1 MPPKISVLVIA
12 HYNYEAA
19 LFVVVCSPRVGAAPL
34 NPHGSRPKIHSTMAQ
49 TSIHFQAVKG
59 GSEEHNKRTKKL
71 DYVHHEL
78 SSQNDYWESDTQE
91 ARLAFVTANAKA
103 KTGRKMQAKATP
115 IREAVVVISQETTMD
130 DLKKLAKRFNDRFG
144 IDVFQIAIHKDEGY
158 RKGKDGLKLNLH
170 AHLVA
175 DWTDHQSGKSLKLNR
190 NDMSEMQ
197 TICAE
202 VLGMERGK
210 SSEKQHLSAIQY
222 KIAAEEQRA
231 EAIESKTR
239 GLGIIQ
245 KNLSNDIS
253 DLLVEVKTKS
263 KECDRLALS
272 AKNMGRI
279 LELNTE
285 EAKKKALI
293 NERLSEEGKS
303 LREEKERL
311 RNDILGLTAQKEEI
325 GNEAESLA
333 DVVQAARSDLFH
345 LNAQKIAVSG
355 EILNLNQ
362 ERDKAQREAEE
373 AKAQKRA
380 AKAEA
385 AKGLAVG
392 AANKIGNVLG
402 FGKEAKQLK
411 ELPKQLDAARAEGEK
426 AAVTKILDVA
436 RLNFGDKEV
445 TPEMIG
451 KAWRS
456 KWDEAKNARAETERQ
471 VKNATAHA
479 SGLEKILDA
488 FLAIPIIR
496 ACVHAIV
503 SFVRQGR
510 RSFST
515 EDTAILKTALG
526 GAPDNAA
533 ALRKI
538 AYYHGGAYAQP
549 HLSSFWDRAEMC
561 MQKIARGENQEQ
573 DQDISQ
579 GRRWHL

>member
-1 MPPKISVLVIA
+1 
-12 HYNYEAA
+12 
-19 LFVVVCSPRVGAAPL
+19 
-34 NPHGSRPKIHSTMAQ
+34 MAQ

-78 SSQNDYWESDTQE
+78 SSQNDYWQSDTQE
-91 ARLAFVTANAKA
+91 ARLAFVTQNAKA

-115 IREAVVVISQETTMD
+115 IREAVVVIEDTTTMD

-158 RKGKDGLKLNLH
+158 KKSKDGIKLNLH

-175 DWTDHQSGKSLKLNR
+175 DWTDHESGKSLKLNR
-190 NDMSEMQ
+190 NDMAEMQ

-231 EAIESKTR
+231 EAIKSKTR

-272 AKNMGRI
+272 AKNMGKI
-279 LELNTE
+279 LEYNTE

-311 RNDILGLTAQKEEI
+311 RNDILGLTTQKEEI
-325 GNEAESLA
+325 GSEAESLA

-373 AKAQKRA
+373 AKAQKRTA
-380 AKAEA
+380 EAEA

-392 AANKIGNVLG
+392 AAKKLGNVLG
-402 FGKEAKQLK
+402 FGSEAKQLK
-411 ELPKQLDAARAEGEK
+411 ELPQKLEEARTEGEK

-526 GAPDNAA
+526 GDPDNAA

-549 HLSSFWDRAEMC
+549 HLSSYWDRAEMC

-573 DQDISQ
+573 DQNISQ

>member
-1 MPPKISVLVIA
+1 
-12 HYNYEAA
+12 
-19 LFVVVCSPRVGAAPL
+19 
-34 NPHGSRPKIHSTMAQ
+34 MAQ

-78 SSQNDYWESDTQE
+78 SSQNDYWQSDTQE
-91 ARLAFVTANAKA
+91 ARLAFVTQNAKA

-115 IREAVVVISQETTMD
+115 IREAVVVIEDTTTMD

-158 RKGKDGLKLNLH
+158 KKSKDGIKLNLH

-175 DWTDHQSGKSLKLNR
+175 DWTDHESGKSLKLNR
-190 NDMSEMQ
+190 NDMAEMQ

-279 LELNTE
+279 LEYNTE

-293 NERLSEEGKS
+293 NERLSEEGES

-311 RNDILGLTAQKEEI
+311 RNDILGLTTQKEEI
-325 GNEAESLA
+325 GSEAESLA

-373 AKAQKRA
+373 AKAQKRTA
-380 AKAEA
+380 EAEA

-392 AANKIGNVLG
+392 AAKKLGNVLG
-402 FGKEAKQLK
+402 FGSEAKQLK
-411 ELPKQLDAARAEGEK
+411 ELPQKLEEARTEGEK

-526 GAPDNAA
+526 GDPDNAA

-549 HLSSFWDRAEMC
+549 HLSSYWDRAEMC

-573 DQDISQ
+573 DQNISQ

>member
-1 MPPKISVLVIA
+1 MLVIA

-311 RNDILGLTAQKEEI
+311 RNDILGLTTQKEEI

-411 ELPKQLDAARAEGEK
+411 ELPKQLDTARAEGEK

-479 SGLEKILDA
+479 SGLEKILDS

-526 GAPDNAA
+526 GDPDNAA

-549 HLSSFWDRAEMC
+549 HLSSYWDRAEMC

>member
-1 MPPKISVLVIA
+1 
-12 HYNYEAA
+12 
-19 LFVVVCSPRVGAAPL
+19 
-34 NPHGSRPKIHSTMAQ
+34 MAQ

-78 SSQNDYWESDTQE
+78 SSQNDYWQSDTQE
-91 ARLAFVTANAKA
+91 ARLAFVTQNTKA

-115 IREAVVVISQETTMD
+115 IREAVVVIEDTTTMD

-158 RKGKDGLKLNLH
+158 KKSKDGIKLNLH

-175 DWTDHQSGKSLKLNR
+175 DWTDHESGKSLKLNR
-190 NDMSEMQ
+190 NDMAEMQ

-279 LELNTE
+279 LEYNTE

-311 RNDILGLTAQKEEI
+311 RNDILGLTTQKEEI
-325 GNEAESLA
+325 GSEAESLA

-373 AKAQKRA
+373 AKAQKRTA
-380 AKAEA
+380 EAEA
-385 AKGLAVG
+385 AKGLAIG
-392 AANKIGNVLG
+392 AAKKLGNVLG
-402 FGKEAKQLK
+402 FGSEAKQLK
-411 ELPKQLDAARAEGEK
+411 ELPQKLEEARTEGEK

-526 GAPDNAA
+526 GDPDNAA

-549 HLSSFWDRAEMC
+549 HLSSYWDRAEMC

-573 DQDISQ
+573 DQNISQ

>member
-1 MPPKISVLVIA
+1 
-12 HYNYEAA
+12 
-19 LFVVVCSPRVGAAPL
+19 
-34 NPHGSRPKIHSTMAQ
+34 MAQ

-78 SSQNDYWESDTQE
+78 SSQNDYWQSDTQE
-91 ARLAFVTANAKA
+91 ARLAFVTQNAKA

-115 IREAVVVISQETTMD
+115 IREAVVVIEDTTTMD

-158 RKGKDGLKLNLH
+158 KKSKDGIKLNLH

-175 DWTDHQSGKSLKLNR
+175 DWTDHESGKSLKLNR
-190 NDMSEMQ
+190 NDMAEMQ

-279 LELNTE
+279 LEYNTE

-311 RNDILGLTAQKEEI
+311 RNDILGLTTQKEEI

-373 AKAQKRA
+373 AKAQKRTA
-380 AKAEA
+380 EAEA
-385 AKGLAVG
+385 AKGLAIG
-392 AANKIGNVLG
+392 AAKKLGNVLG
-402 FGKEAKQLK
+402 FGSEAKQLK
-411 ELPKQLDAARAEGEK
+411 ELPQKLEEARTEGEK

-526 GAPDNAA
+526 GDPDNAA

-549 HLSSFWDRAEMC
+549 HLSSYWDRAEMC

>member
-1 MPPKISVLVIA
+1 MLSEGGGCAPQPPWQ
-12 HYNYEAA
+12 
-19 LFVVVCSPRVGAAPL
+19 PL
-34 NPHGSRPKIHSTMAQ
+34 SKSFDMAQ

-71 DYVHHEL
+71 DYVHHER
-78 SSQNDYWESDTQE
+78 SSMNEYWESDTQE
-91 ARLAFVTANAKA
+91 ARLAFVTQNAKA

-130 DLKKLAKRFNDRFG
+130 DLKNLSKRLNDRFG

-158 RKGKDGLKLNLH
+158 KKSKDGIKLNLH

-197 TICAE
+197 TICAD

-311 RNDILGLTAQKEEI
+311 RNDILGLTTQKEEI

-411 ELPKQLDAARAEGEK
+411 ELPKQLDTARAEGEK

-526 GAPDNAA
+526 GDPDNAA

-549 HLSSFWDRAEMC
+549 HLSSYWDRAEMC

>member
-1 MPPKISVLVIA
+1 
-12 HYNYEAA
+12 
-19 LFVVVCSPRVGAAPL
+19 
-34 NPHGSRPKIHSTMAQ
+34 MAQ

-78 SSQNDYWESDTQE
+78 SSQNDYWQSDTQE
-91 ARLAFVTANAKA
+91 ARLAFVTQNAKA

-115 IREAVVVISQETTMD
+115 IREAVVVIEDTTTMD

-158 RKGKDGLKLNLH
+158 KKSKDGIKLNLH

-175 DWTDHQSGKSLKLNR
+175 DWTDHESGKSLKLNR
-190 NDMSEMQ
+190 NDMAEMQ

-231 EAIESKTR
+231 EAIKSKTR

-279 LELNTE
+279 LEYNTE

-311 RNDILGLTAQKEEI
+311 RNDILGLTTQKEEI
-325 GNEAESLA
+325 GSEAESLA

-373 AKAQKRA
+373 AKAQKRTA
-380 AKAEA
+380 EAEA

-392 AANKIGNVLG
+392 AAKKLGNVLG
-402 FGKEAKQLK
+402 FGSEAKQLK
-411 ELPKQLDAARAEGEK
+411 ELPQKLEEARTDGEK

-479 SGLEKILDA
+479 SSLEKILDA

-526 GAPDNAA
+526 GDPDNAA

-549 HLSSFWDRAEMC
+549 HLSSYWDRAEMC
-561 MQKIARGENQEQ
+561 MQKIARERTRNKTR
-573 DQDISQ
+573 ISVKAED
-579 GRRWHL
+579 GIYRRLGGFTYVSPPDPPT

>member
-1 MPPKISVLVIA
+1 
-12 HYNYEAA
+12 
-19 LFVVVCSPRVGAAPL
+19 
-34 NPHGSRPKIHSTMAQ
+34 MAQ

-78 SSQNDYWESDTQE
+78 SSQNDYWQSDTQE
-91 ARLAFVTANAKA
+91 ARLAFVTQNAKA

-115 IREAVVVISQETTMD
+115 IREAVVVIEDTTTMD

-158 RKGKDGLKLNLH
+158 KKSKDGIKLNLH

-175 DWTDHQSGKSLKLNR
+175 DWTDHESGKSLKLNR
-190 NDMSEMQ
+190 NDMAEMQ

-231 EAIESKTR
+231 EAIKSKTR

-279 LELNTE
+279 LEYNTE

-311 RNDILGLTAQKEEI
+311 RNDILGLTTQKEEI
-325 GNEAESLA
+325 GSEAESLA

-373 AKAQKRA
+373 AKAQKRTA
-380 AKAEA
+380 EAEA

-392 AANKIGNVLG
+392 AAKKLGNVLG
-402 FGKEAKQLK
+402 FGSEAKQLK
-411 ELPKQLDAARAEGEK
+411 ELPQKLEEARTEGEK

-515 EDTAILKTALG
+515 EYTAILTTALG
-526 GAPDNAA
+526 GDPDNAA

-549 HLSSFWDRAEMC
+549 HLSSYWDRAEMC

-573 DQDISQ
+573 DQNISQ

>member
-1 MPPKISVLVIA
+1 
-12 HYNYEAA
+12 
-19 LFVVVCSPRVGAAPL
+19 
-34 NPHGSRPKIHSTMAQ
+34 MAQ

-78 SSQNDYWESDTQE
+78 SSQNDYWQSDTQE
-91 ARLAFVTANAKA
+91 ARLAFVTQNAKA

-115 IREAVVVISQETTMD
+115 IREAVVVIEDTTTMD

-158 RKGKDGLKLNLH
+158 KKSKDGIKLNLH

-175 DWTDHQSGKSLKLNR
+175 DWTDHESGKSLKLNR
-190 NDMSEMQ
+190 NDMAEMQ

-231 EAIESKTR
+231 EAIKSKTR

-279 LELNTE
+279 LEYNTE

-311 RNDILGLTAQKEEI
+311 RNDILGLTTQKEEI
-325 GNEAESLA
+325 GSEAESLA
-333 DVVQAARSDLFH
+333 DVVQAAKSDLFH
-345 LNAQKIAVSG
+345 LNAHKIAVSG

-362 ERDKAQREAEE
+362 ERDKALREAEE
-373 AKAQKRA
+373 AKAQKRTA
-380 AKAEA
+380 EAEA

-392 AANKIGNVLG
+392 AAKKLGNVLG
-402 FGKEAKQLK
+402 FGSEAKQLK
-411 ELPKQLDAARAEGEK
+411 ELPQKLEEARTEGEK

-526 GAPDNAA
+526 GDPDNAA

-549 HLSSFWDRAEMC
+549 HLSSYWDRAEMC

-573 DQDISQ
+573 DQNISQ

>member
-1 MPPKISVLVIA
+1 
-12 HYNYEAA
+12 
-19 LFVVVCSPRVGAAPL
+19 
-34 NPHGSRPKIHSTMAQ
+34 MAQ

-71 DYVHHEL
+71 DYVHKER
-78 SSQNDYWESDTQE
+78 SSMNEYWERDTQE
-91 ARLAFVTANAKA
+91 ARLAFVTQNAKA

-115 IREAVVVISQETTMD
+115 IREAVVVIEDTTTMD

-170 AHLVA
+170 AHMVA
-175 DWTDHQSGKSLKLNR
+175 DWTDHATGKSLKLNR
-190 NDMSEMQ
+190 NDMAEMQ

-231 EAIESKTR
+231 EDIESKTR

-311 RNDILGLTAQKEEI
+311 RNDILGLTTQKEEI

-380 AKAEA
+380 AEAEA

-426 AAVTKILDVA
+426 AAITKILDVA

-515 EDTAILKTALG
+515 EDTAILRTALG
-526 GAPDNAA
+526 GDPDNAA

-549 HLSSFWDRAEMC
+549 HLSSYWDRAEMC

-579 GRRWHL
+579 GRIWHL

>member
-1 MPPKISVLVIA
+1 
-12 HYNYEAA
+12 
-19 LFVVVCSPRVGAAPL
+19 
-34 NPHGSRPKIHSTMAQ
+34 MAQ

-78 SSQNDYWESDTQE
+78 SSQNDYWQSDTQE
-91 ARLAFVTANAKA
+91 ARLAFVTQNAKA

-115 IREAVVVISQETTMD
+115 IREAVVVIEDTTTMD

-158 RKGKDGLKLNLH
+158 KKSKDGIKLNLH

-175 DWTDHQSGKSLKLNR
+175 DWTDHESGKSLKLNR
-190 NDMSEMQ
+190 NDMAEMQ

-231 EAIESKTR
+231 EAIKSKTR

-263 KECDRLALS
+263 KEFDRLALS

-279 LELNTE
+279 LEYNTE

-311 RNDILGLTAQKEEI
+311 RNDILGLTTQKEEI
-325 GNEAESLA
+325 GSEAESLA

-373 AKAQKRA
+373 AKAQKRTA
-380 AKAEA
+380 EAEA

-392 AANKIGNVLG
+392 AAKKLGNVLG
-402 FGKEAKQLK
+402 FGSEAKQLK
-411 ELPKQLDAARAEGEK
+411 ELPQKLEEARTEGEK

-526 GAPDNAA
+526 GDPDNAA

-549 HLSSFWDRAEMC
+549 HLSSYWDRAEMC

-573 DQDISQ
+573 DQNISQ

>member
-1 MPPKISVLVIA
+1 
-12 HYNYEAA
+12 
-19 LFVVVCSPRVGAAPL
+19 
-34 NPHGSRPKIHSTMAQ
+34 MAQ

-311 RNDILGLTAQKEEI
+311 RNDILGLTTQKEEI

-380 AKAEA
+380 AEAEA

-526 GAPDNAA
+526 GDPDNAA

-549 HLSSFWDRAEMC
+549 HLSSYWDRAEMC

>member
-1 MPPKISVLVIA
+1 MLVIA

-311 RNDILGLTAQKEEI
+311 RNDILGLITQKEEI

-333 DVVQAARSDLFH
+333 DVVQATRSDLFH

-411 ELPKQLDAARAEGEK
+411 ELPKQLDTARAEGEK

-526 GAPDNAA
+526 GDPDNAA

-549 HLSSFWDRAEMC
+549 HLSSYWDRAEMC

>member
-1 MPPKISVLVIA
+1 
-12 HYNYEAA
+12 
-19 LFVVVCSPRVGAAPL
+19 
-34 NPHGSRPKIHSTMAQ
+34 MAQ

-78 SSQNDYWESDTQE
+78 SSQNDYWQSDTQE
-91 ARLAFVTANAKA
+91 ARLAFVTQNAKA

-115 IREAVVVISQETTMD
+115 IREAVVVIEDTTTMD
-130 DLKKLAKRFNDRFG
+130 DLKKLAKRFNDCFG

-158 RKGKDGLKLNLH
+158 KKSKDGIKLNLH

-175 DWTDHQSGKSLKLNR
+175 DWTDHESGKSLKLNR
-190 NDMSEMQ
+190 NDMAEMQ

-222 KIAAEEQRA
+222 KIAVEEQRA
-231 EAIESKTR
+231 EAIKSKTR

-279 LELNTE
+279 LEYNTE

-311 RNDILGLTAQKEEI
+311 RNDILGLTTQKEEI
-325 GNEAESLA
+325 GSEAESLA

-373 AKAQKRA
+373 AKAQKRTA
-380 AKAEA
+380 EAEA

-392 AANKIGNVLG
+392 AAKKLGNVLG
-402 FGKEAKQLK
+402 FGSEAKQLK
-411 ELPKQLDAARAEGEK
+411 ELPQKLEEARTEGEK

-526 GAPDNAA
+526 GDPDNAA

-549 HLSSFWDRAEMC
+549 HLSSYWDRAEMC

-573 DQDISQ
+573 DQNISQ

>member
-1 MPPKISVLVIA
+1 
-12 HYNYEAA
+12 
-19 LFVVVCSPRVGAAPL
+19 
-34 NPHGSRPKIHSTMAQ
+34 MAQ

-71 DYVHHEL
+71 DYVHHER
-78 SSQNDYWESDTQE
+78 SSMNDYWQSDSQE

-115 IREAVVVISQETTMD
+115 IREAVVVIEDTTTMD

-170 AHLVA
+170 AHMVA

-190 NDMSEMQ
+190 NDMAEMQ

-231 EAIESKTR
+231 EAIKSKTR

-279 LELNTE
+279 LEYNTE

-311 RNDILGLTAQKEEI
+311 RNDILGLTTQKEEI
-325 GNEAESLA
+325 GSEAESLA

-373 AKAQKRA
+373 AKAQKRTA
-380 AKAEA
+380 EAEA

-392 AANKIGNVLG
+392 AAKKLGNVLG
-402 FGKEAKQLK
+402 FGSEAKQLK
-411 ELPKQLDAARAEGEK
+411 ELPQKLEEARTEGEK

-526 GAPDNAA
+526 GDPDNAA

-549 HLSSFWDRAEMC
+549 HLSSYWDRAEMC

-573 DQDISQ
+573 DQNISQ

>member
-1 MPPKISVLVIA
+1 
-12 HYNYEAA
+12 
-19 LFVVVCSPRVGAAPL
+19 
-34 NPHGSRPKIHSTMAQ
+34 MAQ

-78 SSQNDYWESDTQE
+78 SSQNDYWQSDTQE
-91 ARLAFVTANAKA
+91 ARLAFVTQNAKA

-115 IREAVVVISQETTMD
+115 IREAVVVIEDTTTMD

-158 RKGKDGLKLNLH
+158 KKSKDGIKLNLH

-175 DWTDHQSGKSLKLNR
+175 DWTDHESGKSLKLNR
-190 NDMSEMQ
+190 NDMAEMQ

-279 LELNTE
+279 LEYNTE

-311 RNDILGLTAQKEEI
+311 RNDILGLTTQKEEI
-325 GNEAESLA
+325 GSEAESLA
-333 DVVQAARSDLFH
+333 DVVQAAKSDLFH

-373 AKAQKRA
+373 AKAQKRTA
-380 AKAEA
+380 EAEA

-392 AANKIGNVLG
+392 AAKKLGNVLG
-402 FGKEAKQLK
+402 FGSEAKQLK
-411 ELPKQLDAARAEGEK
+411 ELPQKLEEARTEGEK

-526 GAPDNAA
+526 GDPDNAA

-549 HLSSFWDRAEMC
+549 HLSSYWDRAEMC

-573 DQDISQ
+573 DQNISQ

>member
-1 MPPKISVLVIA
+1 MLS
-12 HYNYEAA
+12 EGGG
-19 LFVVVCSPRVGAAPL
+19 CAPQ
-34 NPHGSRPKIHSTMAQ
+34 PHGSRPKIHSTMAQ

-71 DYVHHEL
+71 DYVHHER
-78 SSQNDYWESDTQE
+78 SSMNEYWESDTQE
-91 ARLAFVTANAKA
+91 ARLAFVTQNAKA

-115 IREAVVVISQETTMD
+115 IREAVVVIEDTTTID

-263 KECDRLALS
+263 KECDRLGLS

-311 RNDILGLTAQKEEI
+311 RNDILGLTTQKEEI

-392 AANKIGNVLG
+392 VANKIGNVLG

>member
-1 MPPKISVLVIA
+1 
-12 HYNYEAA
+12 
-19 LFVVVCSPRVGAAPL
+19 
-34 NPHGSRPKIHSTMAQ
+34 MAQ

-78 SSQNDYWESDTQE
+78 SSQNDYWQSDSQE
-91 ARLAFVTANAKA
+91 ARLAFVTQNAKA

-115 IREAVVVISQETTMD
+115 IREAVVVIEDTTTMD

-158 RKGKDGLKLNLH
+158 KKSKDGIKLNLH

-175 DWTDHQSGKSLKLNR
+175 DWTDHESGKSLKLNR
-190 NDMSEMQ
+190 NDMAEMQ

-279 LELNTE
+279 LEYNTE

-311 RNDILGLTAQKEEI
+311 RNDILGLTTQKEEI
-325 GNEAESLA
+325 GSEAESLA

-355 EILNLNQ
+355 EILNLHQ

-373 AKAQKRA
+373 AKAQKRTA
-380 AKAEA
+380 EAEA
-385 AKGLAVG
+385 AKGLAIG
-392 AANKIGNVLG
+392 AAKKLGNVLG
-402 FGKEAKQLK
+402 FGSEAKQLK
-411 ELPKQLDAARAEGEK
+411 ELPQKLEEARTEGEK

-526 GAPDNAA
+526 GDPDNAA

-549 HLSSFWDRAEMC
+549 HLSSYWDRAEMC

-573 DQDISQ
+573 DQNISQ

>member
-1 MPPKISVLVIA
+1 
-12 HYNYEAA
+12 
-19 LFVVVCSPRVGAAPL
+19 
-34 NPHGSRPKIHSTMAQ
+34 MAQ

-78 SSQNDYWESDTQE
+78 SSQNDYWQSDTQE
-91 ARLAFVTANAKA
+91 ARLAFVTQNAKA

-130 DLKKLAKRFNDRFG
+130 DLKNLSKRLNDRFG

-158 RKGKDGLKLNLH
+158 KKSKDGIKLNLH

-190 NDMSEMQ
+190 NDMAEMQ

-231 EAIESKTR
+231 EDIESKTR

-311 RNDILGLTAQKEEI
+311 RNDILGLTTQKEEI

-355 EILNLNQ
+355 EIQNLNQ

-373 AKAQKRA
+373 AKAQKRTA
-380 AKAEA
+380 EAEA

-436 RLNFGDKEV
+436 RLNFGDKAV

-515 EDTAILKTALG
+515 EDTAILRTALG
-526 GAPDNAA
+526 GDPDNAT

-549 HLSSFWDRAEMC
+549 HLSSYWDRAEMC

>member
-1 MPPKISVLVIA
+1 
-12 HYNYEAA
+12 
-19 LFVVVCSPRVGAAPL
+19 
-34 NPHGSRPKIHSTMAQ
+34 MAQ

-78 SSQNDYWESDTQE
+78 SSQNDYWQSDTQE
-91 ARLAFVTANAKA
+91 ARLAFVTQNAKA

-115 IREAVVVISQETTMD
+115 IREAVVVIEDTTTMD

-158 RKGKDGLKLNLH
+158 KKSKDGIKLNLH

-175 DWTDHQSGKSLKLNR
+175 DWTDHESGKSLKLNR
-190 NDMSEMQ
+190 NDMAEMQ

-279 LELNTE
+279 LEYNTE

-311 RNDILGLTAQKEEI
+311 RNDILGLTTQKEEI
-325 GNEAESLA
+325 GSEAESLA

-373 AKAQKRA
+373 AKAQKRTA
-380 AKAEA
+380 EAEA
-385 AKGLAVG
+385 AKGLAIG
-392 AANKIGNVLG
+392 AAKKLGNVLG
-402 FGKEAKQLK
+402 FGSEAKQLK
-411 ELPKQLDAARAEGEK
+411 ELPQKLEEARTEGEK

-488 FLAIPIIR
+488 FLTIPIIR

-526 GAPDNAA
+526 GDPDNAA

-549 HLSSFWDRAEMC
+549 HLSSYWDRAEMC

-573 DQDISQ
+573 DQNISQ
-579 GRRWHL
+579 GRRWRL

>member
-1 MPPKISVLVIA
+1 MLVIA

-311 RNDILGLTAQKEEI
+311 RNDILGLTTQKEEI

-333 DVVQAARSDLFH
+333 DVVQAARSELFH

-411 ELPKQLDAARAEGEK
+411 ELPKQLDAARADGEK

-526 GAPDNAA
+526 GDPDNAA

-549 HLSSFWDRAEMC
+549 HLSSYWDRAEMC

>member
-1 MPPKISVLVIA
+1 
-12 HYNYEAA
+12 
-19 LFVVVCSPRVGAAPL
+19 
-34 NPHGSRPKIHSTMAQ
+34 MAQ

-78 SSQNDYWESDTQE
+78 SSQNDYWQSDTQE
-91 ARLAFVTANAKA
+91 ARLAFVTQNAKA

-115 IREAVVVISQETTMD
+115 IREAVVVIEDTTTMD

-158 RKGKDGLKLNLH
+158 KKSKDGIKLNLH

-175 DWTDHQSGKSLKLNR
+175 DWTDHESGKSLKLNR
-190 NDMSEMQ
+190 NDMAEMQ

-279 LELNTE
+279 LEYNTE

-293 NERLSEEGKS
+293 NERLSEEGKF

-311 RNDILGLTAQKEEI
+311 RNDILGLTTQKEEI
-325 GNEAESLA
+325 GSEAESLA

-373 AKAQKRA
+373 AKAQKRTA
-380 AKAEA
+380 EAEA
-385 AKGLAVG
+385 AKGLAIG
-392 AANKIGNVLG
+392 AAKKLGNVLG
-402 FGKEAKQLK
+402 FGSEAKQLK
-411 ELPKQLDAARAEGEK
+411 ELPQKLEEARTEGEK

-526 GAPDNAA
+526 GDPDNAA

-549 HLSSFWDRAEMC
+549 HLSSYWDRAEMC

-573 DQDISQ
+573 DQNISQ

>member
-1 MPPKISVLVIA
+1 
-12 HYNYEAA
+12 
-19 LFVVVCSPRVGAAPL
+19 
-34 NPHGSRPKIHSTMAQ
+34 MAQ

-78 SSQNDYWESDTQE
+78 SSQNDYWQSDSQE
-91 ARLAFVTANAKA
+91 ARLAFVTQNAKA

-115 IREAVVVISQETTMD
+115 IREAVVVIEDTTTMD

-158 RKGKDGLKLNLH
+158 KKSKDGIKLNLH

-175 DWTDHQSGKSLKLNR
+175 DWTDHESGKSLKLNR
-190 NDMSEMQ
+190 NDMAEMQ

-231 EAIESKTR
+231 EAIKSKTR

-279 LELNTE
+279 LEYNTE

-311 RNDILGLTAQKEEI
+311 RNDILGLTTQKEEI
-325 GNEAESLA
+325 GSEAESLA

-373 AKAQKRA
+373 AKAQKRTA
-380 AKAEA
+380 EAEA

-392 AANKIGNVLG
+392 AAKKLGNVLG
-402 FGKEAKQLK
+402 FGSEAKQLK
-411 ELPKQLDAARAEGEK
+411 ELPQKLEEARTEGEK

-526 GAPDNAA
+526 GDPDNAA

-549 HLSSFWDRAEMC
+549 HLSSYWDRAEMC

-573 DQDISQ
+573 DQNISQ
-579 GRRWHL
+579 GSRWHL

>member
-1 MPPKISVLVIA
+1 
-12 HYNYEAA
+12 
-19 LFVVVCSPRVGAAPL
+19 
-34 NPHGSRPKIHSTMAQ
+34 MAQ

-231 EAIESKTR
+231 EAIESKTK

-311 RNDILGLTAQKEEI
+311 RNDILGLTTQKEEI

-411 ELPKQLDAARAEGEK
+411 ELPKQLDTARAEGEK

-526 GAPDNAA
+526 GDPDNAA

-549 HLSSFWDRAEMC
+549 HLSSYWDRAEMC

>member
-1 MPPKISVLVIA
+1 
-12 HYNYEAA
+12 
-19 LFVVVCSPRVGAAPL
+19 
-34 NPHGSRPKIHSTMAQ
+34 MAQ

-78 SSQNDYWESDTQE
+78 SSQNDYWQSDTQE
-91 ARLAFVTANAKA
+91 ARLAFVTQNAKA

-115 IREAVVVISQETTMD
+115 IREAVVVIEDTTTMD

-158 RKGKDGLKLNLH
+158 KKSKDGIKLNLH

-175 DWTDHQSGKSLKLNR
+175 DWTDHESGKSLKLNR
-190 NDMSEMQ
+190 NDMAEMQ

-231 EAIESKTR
+231 EAIKSKTR

-279 LELNTE
+279 LEYNTE

-311 RNDILGLTAQKEEI
+311 RNDILGLTTQKEEI
-325 GNEAESLA
+325 GSEAESLA

-373 AKAQKRA
+373 AKAQKRTA
-380 AKAEA
+380 EAEA
-385 AKGLAVG
+385 AKGLAIG
-392 AANKIGNVLG
+392 AAKKLGNVLG
-402 FGKEAKQLK
+402 FGSEAKQLK
-411 ELPKQLDAARAEGEK
+411 ELPQKLEEARTEGEK

-526 GAPDNAA
+526 GDPDNAA

-549 HLSSFWDRAEMC
+549 HLSSYWDRAEMC

-573 DQDISQ
+573 DQNISQ

>member
-1 MPPKISVLVIA
+1 
-12 HYNYEAA
+12 
-19 LFVVVCSPRVGAAPL
+19 
-34 NPHGSRPKIHSTMAQ
+34 MAQ

-78 SSQNDYWESDTQE
+78 SSQNDYWQSDTQE
-91 ARLAFVTANAKA
+91 ARLAFVTQNAKA

-115 IREAVVVISQETTMD
+115 IREAVVVIEDTTTMD

-158 RKGKDGLKLNLH
+158 KKSKDGIKLNLH

-175 DWTDHQSGKSLKLNR
+175 DWTDHESGKSLKLNR
-190 NDMSEMQ
+190 NDMAEMQ

-231 EAIESKTR
+231 EAIKSKTR

-279 LELNTE
+279 LEYNTE

-311 RNDILGLTAQKEEI
+311 RNDILGLTTQKEEI
-325 GNEAESLA
+325 GSEAESLA
-333 DVVQAARSDLFH
+333 DVVQATRSDLFH

-373 AKAQKRA
+373 AKAQKRTA
-380 AKAEA
+380 EAEA

-392 AANKIGNVLG
+392 AAKKLGNVLG
-402 FGKEAKQLK
+402 FGSEAKQLK
-411 ELPKQLDAARAEGEK
+411 ELPQKLEEARTEGEK

-526 GAPDNAA
+526 GDPDNAA

-549 HLSSFWDRAEMC
+549 HLSSYWDRAEMC

-573 DQDISQ
+573 DQNISQ

>member
-1 MPPKISVLVIA
+1 
-12 HYNYEAA
+12 
-19 LFVVVCSPRVGAAPL
+19 
-34 NPHGSRPKIHSTMAQ
+34 MAQ

-78 SSQNDYWESDTQE
+78 SSQNDYWQSDTQE
-91 ARLAFVTANAKA
+91 ARLAFVTQNAKA

-115 IREAVVVISQETTMD
+115 IREAVVVIEDTTTMD

-158 RKGKDGLKLNLH
+158 KKSKDGIKLNLH

-175 DWTDHQSGKSLKLNR
+175 DWTDHESGKSLKLNR
-190 NDMSEMQ
+190 NDMAEMQ

-279 LELNTE
+279 LEYNTE

-311 RNDILGLTAQKEEI
+311 RNDILGLTTQKEEI

-355 EILNLNQ
+355 EIQNLNQ

-373 AKAQKRA
+373 AKAQKRTA
-380 AKAEA
+380 EAEA
-385 AKGLAVG
+385 AKGLAIG
-392 AANKIGNVLG
+392 AAKKLGNVLG
-402 FGKEAKQLK
+402 FGSEAKQLK
-411 ELPKQLDAARAEGEK
+411 ELPQKLEEARTEGEK

-526 GAPDNAA
+526 GDPDNAA

-549 HLSSFWDRAEMC
+549 HLSSYWDRAEMC

-573 DQDISQ
+573 DQNISQ

>member
-1 MPPKISVLVIA
+1 
-12 HYNYEAA
+12 
-19 LFVVVCSPRVGAAPL
+19 
-34 NPHGSRPKIHSTMAQ
+34 MAQ

-71 DYVHHEL
+71 DYVHHER
-78 SSQNDYWESDTQE
+78 SSMNEYWESDTQE
-91 ARLAFVTANAKA
+91 ARLAFVTQNAKA

-115 IREAVVVISQETTMD
+115 IREAVVVIEDTTTMD

-190 NDMSEMQ
+190 NDMAEMQ

-231 EAIESKTR
+231 EDIESKTR

-311 RNDILGLTAQKEEI
+311 RNDILGLTTQKEEI
-325 GNEAESLA
+325 GSEAESLA
-333 DVVQAARSDLFH
+333 GVVQAARSDLSH

-380 AKAEA
+380 AEAEA

-392 AANKIGNVLG
+392 AVNKIGNVLG

-426 AAVTKILDVA
+426 AAVTKILNVA

-456 KWDEAKNARAETERQ
+456 KWDEAKSARAETERQ

-510 RSFST
+510 RSFSM
-515 EDTAILKTALG
+515 EDTAILRTALG

-538 AYYHGGAYAQP
+538 AYYNGGAYAQP
-549 HLSSFWDRAEMC
+549 HLSSDWDRAERC
-561 MQKIARGENQEQ
+561 MEQIARGENQEQ
-573 DQDISQ
+573 DQNISQ

>member
-1 MPPKISVLVIA
+1 
-12 HYNYEAA
+12 
-19 LFVVVCSPRVGAAPL
+19 
-34 NPHGSRPKIHSTMAQ
+34 MAQ

-130 DLKKLAKRFNDRFG
+130 DLKELAKRFNDRFG

-311 RNDILGLTAQKEEI
+311 RNDILGLTTQKEEI

-411 ELPKQLDAARAEGEK
+411 ELPKQLDTARAEGEK

-456 KWDEAKNARAETERQ
+456 KWDEAKNARTETERQ

-526 GAPDNAA
+526 GDPDNAA

-549 HLSSFWDRAEMC
+549 HLSSYWDRAEMC

>member
-1 MPPKISVLVIA
+1 
-12 HYNYEAA
+12 
-19 LFVVVCSPRVGAAPL
+19 
-34 NPHGSRPKIHSTMAQ
+34 MAQ

-78 SSQNDYWESDTQE
+78 SSQNDYWQSDTQE
-91 ARLAFVTANAKA
+91 ARLAFVTQNAKA

-115 IREAVVVISQETTMD
+115 IREAVVVIEDTTTMD

-158 RKGKDGLKLNLH
+158 KKSKDGIKLNLH

-175 DWTDHQSGKSLKLNR
+175 DWTDHESGKSLKLNR
-190 NDMSEMQ
+190 NDMAEMQ

-279 LELNTE
+279 LEYNTE

-311 RNDILGLTAQKEEI
+311 RNDILGLTTQKEEI
-325 GNEAESLA
+325 GSEAKSLA

-373 AKAQKRA
+373 AKAQKRTA
-380 AKAEA
+380 EAEA

-392 AANKIGNVLG
+392 AAKKLGNVLG
-402 FGKEAKQLK
+402 FGSEAKQLK
-411 ELPKQLDAARAEGEK
+411 ELPQKLEEARTEGEK

-526 GAPDNAA
+526 GDPDNAA

-549 HLSSFWDRAEMC
+549 HLSSYWDRAEMC

-573 DQDISQ
+573 DQNISQ

>member
-1 MPPKISVLVIA
+1 
-12 HYNYEAA
+12 
-19 LFVVVCSPRVGAAPL
+19 
-34 NPHGSRPKIHSTMAQ
+34 MAQ

-78 SSQNDYWESDTQE
+78 SSQNDYWQSDTQE
-91 ARLAFVTANAKA
+91 ARLAFVTQNAKA

-115 IREAVVVISQETTMD
+115 IREAVVVIEDTTTMD

-158 RKGKDGLKLNLH
+158 KKSKDGIKLNLH

-175 DWTDHQSGKSLKLNR
+175 DWTDHESGKSLKLNR
-190 NDMSEMQ
+190 NDMAEMQ

-279 LELNTE
+279 LEYNTE

-293 NERLSEEGKS
+293 NEKLSEEGKS

-311 RNDILGLTAQKEEI
+311 RNDILGLTTQKEEI
-325 GNEAESLA
+325 GSEAESLA

-355 EILNLNQ
+355 EILNLHQ

-373 AKAQKRA
+373 AKAQKRTA
-380 AKAEA
+380 EAEA
-385 AKGLAVG
+385 AKGLAIG
-392 AANKIGNVLG
+392 AAKKLGNVLG
-402 FGKEAKQLK
+402 FGSEAKQLK
-411 ELPKQLDAARAEGEK
+411 ELPQKLEEARTEGEK

-436 RLNFGDKEV
+436 RLNFGDKKV

-526 GAPDNAA
+526 GDPDNAA

-549 HLSSFWDRAEMC
+549 HLSSYWDRAEMC

-573 DQDISQ
+573 DQNISQ

>member
-1 MPPKISVLVIA
+1 
-12 HYNYEAA
+12 
-19 LFVVVCSPRVGAAPL
+19 
-34 NPHGSRPKIHSTMAQ
+34 MAQ

-78 SSQNDYWESDTQE
+78 SSQNDYWQSDTQE
-91 ARLAFVTANAKA
+91 ARLAFVTQNAKA
-103 KTGRKMQAKATP
+103 KTGRKMQTKATP
-115 IREAVVVISQETTMD
+115 IREAVVVIEDTTTMD

-158 RKGKDGLKLNLH
+158 KKSKDGIKLNLH

-175 DWTDHQSGKSLKLNR
+175 DWTDHESGKSLKLNR
-190 NDMSEMQ
+190 NDMAEMQ

-231 EAIESKTR
+231 EAIKSKTR

-279 LELNTE
+279 LEYNTE

-311 RNDILGLTAQKEEI
+311 RNDILGLTTQKEEI
-325 GNEAESLA
+325 GSEAESLA

-373 AKAQKRA
+373 AKAQKRTA
-380 AKAEA
+380 EAEA
-385 AKGLAVG
+385 AKGLAIG
-392 AANKIGNVLG
+392 AAKKLGNVLG
-402 FGKEAKQLK
+402 FGSEAKQLK
-411 ELPKQLDAARAEGEK
+411 ELPQKLEEARTEGEK

-526 GAPDNAA
+526 GDPDNAA

-549 HLSSFWDRAEMC
+549 HLSSYWDRAEMC

-573 DQDISQ
+573 DQNISQ

>member
-1 MPPKISVLVIA
+1 
-12 HYNYEAA
+12 
-19 LFVVVCSPRVGAAPL
+19 
-34 NPHGSRPKIHSTMAQ
+34 MAQ

-78 SSQNDYWESDTQE
+78 SSQNDYWQSDTQE
-91 ARLAFVTANAKA
+91 ARLAFVTQNAKA

-115 IREAVVVISQETTMD
+115 IREAVVVIEDTTTMD

-158 RKGKDGLKLNLH
+158 KKSKDGIKLNLH

-175 DWTDHQSGKSLKLNR
+175 DWTDHESGKSLKLNR
-190 NDMSEMQ
+190 NDMAEMQ

-279 LELNTE
+279 LEYNTE

-311 RNDILGLTAQKEEI
+311 RNDILGLTTQKEEI
-325 GNEAESLA
+325 GSEAESLA
-333 DVVQAARSDLFH
+333 DVVQAAKSDLFH

-373 AKAQKRA
+373 AKAQKRTA
-380 AKAEA
+380 EAEA

-392 AANKIGNVLG
+392 AAKKLGNVLG
-402 FGKEAKQLK
+402 FGSEAKQLK
-411 ELPKQLDAARAEGEK
+411 ELPQKLEEARTEGEK

-526 GAPDNAA
+526 GDPDNAA

-549 HLSSFWDRAEMC
+549 HLSSYWDRAEMC
-561 MQKIARGENQEQ
+561 MQKIAWGENQEQ
-573 DQDISQ
+573 DQNISQ

>member
-1 MPPKISVLVIA
+1 
-12 HYNYEAA
+12 
-19 LFVVVCSPRVGAAPL
+19 
-34 NPHGSRPKIHSTMAQ
+34 MAQ

-78 SSQNDYWESDTQE
+78 SSQNDYWQSDTQE
-91 ARLAFVTANAKA
+91 ARLAFVTQNAKA

-115 IREAVVVISQETTMD
+115 IREAVVVIEDTTTMD

-158 RKGKDGLKLNLH
+158 KKSKDGIKLNLH

-175 DWTDHQSGKSLKLNR
+175 DWTDHESGKSLKLNR
-190 NDMSEMQ
+190 NDMAEMQ

-279 LELNTE
+279 LEYNTE

-311 RNDILGLTAQKEEI
+311 RNDILGLTTQKEEI
-325 GNEAESLA
+325 GSEAESLA

-373 AKAQKRA
+373 AKAQKRTA
-380 AKAEA
+380 EAEA
-385 AKGLAVG
+385 AKGLAIG
-392 AANKIGNVLG
+392 AAKKLGNVLG
-402 FGKEAKQLK
+402 FGSEAKQLK
-411 ELPKQLDAARAEGEK
+411 ELPQKLEEARTEGEK

-496 ACVHAIV
+496 ACVYAIV

-526 GAPDNAA
+526 GDPDNAA

-549 HLSSFWDRAEMC
+549 HLSSYWDRAEMC

-573 DQDISQ
+573 DQNISQ

>member
-1 MPPKISVLVIA
+1 
-12 HYNYEAA
+12 
-19 LFVVVCSPRVGAAPL
+19 
-34 NPHGSRPKIHSTMAQ
+34 MAQ

-78 SSQNDYWESDTQE
+78 SSQNDYWQSDTQE
-91 ARLAFVTANAKA
+91 ARLAFVTQNAKA

-115 IREAVVVISQETTMD
+115 IREAVVVIEDTTTMD

-158 RKGKDGLKLNLH
+158 KKSKDGIKLNLH

-175 DWTDHQSGKSLKLNR
+175 DWTDHESGKSLKLNR
-190 NDMSEMQ
+190 NDMAEMQ

-279 LELNTE
+279 LEYNTE

-311 RNDILGLTAQKEEI
+311 RNDILGLTTQKEEI
-325 GNEAESLA
+325 GSEAESLA

-373 AKAQKRA
+373 AKAQKRTA
-380 AKAEA
+380 EAEA
-385 AKGLAVG
+385 AKGLAIG
-392 AANKIGNVLG
+392 AAKKLGNVLG
-402 FGKEAKQLK
+402 FGSEAKQLK
-411 ELPKQLDAARAEGEK
+411 ELPQKLEEARTEGEK

-445 TPEMIG
+445 TTEMIG

-526 GAPDNAA
+526 GDPDNAA

-549 HLSSFWDRAEMC
+549 HLSSYWDRAEMC

-573 DQDISQ
+573 DQNISQ